1 MPVLEEEGIANHR
14 GLAGGQLALVQRE
27 AHFATDAAVVRFRRM
42 LLEAARSLAVTGKE
56 PVAPW
61 QHEAYRVRPG
71 SWTGGDNIGFDE
83 VMLQRFDD
91 PLGRVG

>member
-1 MPVLEEEGIANHR
+1 VLDGANALAKSGI
-14 GLAGGQLALVQRE
+14 
-27 AHFATDAAVVRFRRM
+27 
-42 LLEAARSLAVTGKE
+42 E
-56 PVAPW
+56 PAAPW

-71 SWTGGDNIGFDE
+71 SWFAGNDVSFEE